1 MTFLEIMTDV
11 AKNAG
16 IEAPATVAT
25 LDPDQTKLGQFINET
40 GREIARRVDWS
51 ALRKATTLTGTGLA
65 SEFTIANDFDRLPI
79 GLAVMVGVATVRGSL
94 TADEWFAL
102 DPREGTPKYFHLKNS
117 KMSFYPYAEA
127 GETIRVQYQSN
138 RWVTE
143 EATSGFD
150 TMTKDIQDSPL
161 SGHLIVAG
169 AVWRWRRHIGKE
181 FADYLAEFEALLA
194 DKARYDGGVRSP

>member
-16 IEAPATVAT
+16 IAIPSTVAT
-25 LDPDQTKLGQFINET
+25 LEPDQIKLGQFINEA
-40 GREIARRVDWS
+40 GREITRRVDWS
-51 ALRKATTLTGTGLA
+51 ALRKITTLSGTGA
-65 SEFTIANDFDRLPI
+65 DAEFTIANDFDRLPM
-79 GLAVMVGVATVRGSL
+79 GLAVMVGTDTVRGSL

-102 DPREGTPKYFHLKNS
+102 AAREGTPKYFYLKNN
-117 KMSFYPYAEA
+117 KISFYPYAEA
-127 GETIRVQYQSN
+127 GESIRVQYQSK

-143 EATSGFD
+143 EATNGFD
-150 TMTKDIQDSPL
+150 TMTKDNQETPL
-161 SGHLIVAG
+161 SGTLIIAG
-169 AVWRWRRHIGKE
+169 AVWRWRRHIGKD